1 MALFHFGSIVKPL
14 CKLVSQ
20 RQSIIVD
27 ALLVVGTWL
36 TVVLIQRSFFT
47 PLRKIPGPLLNTFS
61 NIPLNYNVAR
71 GRYHKYVES
80 LHAKYGE
87 IVRVGYNQVSVSNL
101 GELRRILSTHDFRK
115 GQMYEDNGIIAVN
128 SFSATDPATSNTKR
142 RQIGNSYS
150 LPSVRLYEDKVL
162 EHGVLSLMG
171 NWNSQLADAK
181 KKKKTLVNFYYGFHG
196 LAFDIIGVLGFGN
209 SFGIVSTGDTTII
222 NQVRKALNV
231 GILQTSLPLGKY
243 IHRLF
248 RDMVNSRNALAE
260 NIMNTIKKRQ
270 RESAAA
276 KASGK
281 NDSVYVDVLQR
292 LVNAHDP
299 LTGEKLDDESVKA
312 EMVIMLAAGTDTTSN
327 TLAWAT

>member
-1 MALFHFGSIVKPL
+1 
-14 CKLVSQ
+14 
-20 RQSIIVD
+20 
-27 ALLVVGTWL
+27 
-36 TVVLIQRSFFT
+36 
-47 PLRKIPGPLLNTFS
+47 